1 MKFFEWMQRNAFK
14 IDVTVASMNAL
25 GGIMSLIAGSYLQAG
40 IGFAL
45 AAIFLNEARNC
56 K

>member
-14 IDVTVASMNAL
+14 IDITVASLNML
-25 GGIMSLIAGSYLQAG
+25 GGILSLIAGSYINAG
-40 IGFAL
+40 IGFAI
-45 AAIFLNEARNC
+45 AAIFFNEARNY